1 MRKRFL
7 SGWLLAAALLNGLAA
22 CTQDGPPPV
31 QTITMTAASQTP
43 EITETATRTPRPSA
57 TTRPTRTA
65 TVQPTL
71 PPEGTFSLKIYP
83 PLILTYDSQ
92 LWADRS
98 QYDNSE
104 MMVNYLQHRRFRTCL
119 LAPLGP
125 SGYFPEHMDEKV
137 IGDITYQVALD
148 QKLSTGE
155 LSSNYFAL
163 SSAAGNI
170 QYGHNDGIAVFSVSS
185 SAEEAA
191 DCRAAAE
198 EVLATLR
205 RTAP

>member
-7 SGWLLAAALLNGLAA
+7 SGCLLAAALLNGLAA
-22 CTQDGPPPV
+22 CTQAELPPLP
-31 QTITMTAASQTP
+31 TITLVPASQTP
-43 EITETATRTPRPSA
+43 EIAETATRTPRPSA
-57 TTRPTRTA
+57 TARPTRTA

-71 PPEGTFSLKIYP
+71 PPEGIFSLKIYP
-83 PLILTYDSQ
+83 LLILTYDSQ
-92 LWADRS
+92 LWADHS
-98 QYDNSE
+98 QSDDSE
-104 MMVNYLQHRRFRTCL
+104 KMVNYLQHRRFSTCL

-125 SGYFPEHMDEKV
+125 SGYFPENMDEKV
-137 IGDITYQVALD
+137 IGDITCQVALD
-148 QKLSTGE
+148 QKLTNGE
-155 LSSNYFAL
+155 LASHYFAL

-170 QYGHNDGIAVFSVSS
+170 QYGHNDGIAVFSVTS

-205 RTAP
+205 RSTP